1 MEGISKL
8 NEPDLKYELTLLDLD
23 SRIEPIA
30 GHALGPLALVRAWA
44 RCLRKQLP
52 HQAIRTMVRRNYYI
66 ECFFQNFEQSKP
78 SDFPVKTFSALIR
91 KKVKL
96 VKPIFFPIPA
106 KCVSSRYL
114 GVAAM
119 TLQPWNRKK
128 IVPTVSWNMAKLSS
142 QLREA
147 WHPGY
152 ALKKAVG
159 APTAAR

>member
-1 MEGISKL
+1 MKSISKL
-8 NEPDLKYELTLLDLD
+8 KEPDLKYELTLFDLD
-23 SRIEPIA
+23 SRIEPISV
-30 GHALGPLALVRAWA
+30 HELGPLALVTSPSPMLEKAA
-44 RCLRKQLP
+44 STSSYP
-52 HQAIRTMVRRNYYI
+52 HPGKKKLL